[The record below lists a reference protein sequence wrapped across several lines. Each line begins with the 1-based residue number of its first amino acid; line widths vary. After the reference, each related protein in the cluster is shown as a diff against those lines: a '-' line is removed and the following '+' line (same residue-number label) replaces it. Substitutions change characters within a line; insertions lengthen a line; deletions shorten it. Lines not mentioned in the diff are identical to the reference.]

1 MKDGKAVN
9 YNGSEIIGSIHLK
22 NGKRMACRDNFFTVN
37 AGFPPRFGEVWKSQQ
52 RGTYPDLFR
61 GSSNLEGRRY
71 TRVILLDFHVPKS
84 ADTYICR
91 SEEIRNFLL
100 KQNVPTNIKVS
111 NPLPVHLDVGILD
124 LQYNL

>member
-1 MKDGKAVN
+1 MYGK
-9 YNGSEIIGSIHLK
+9 G
-22 NGKRMACRDNFFTVN
+22 
-37 AGFPPRFGEVWKSQQ
+37 QQ

-61 GSSNLEGRRY
+61 STGSSNLEGRRY
-71 TRVILLDFHVPKS
+71 TCVILLDLHVPKS
-84 ADTYICR
+84 ADTYSCR

-124 LQYNL
+124 VQYNLYWDCILWCYFLLSQQRKARVGVQSESETWKLSETSKQTW

>member
-1 MKDGKAVN
+1 MRYFPVKYGK
-9 YNGSEIIGSIHLK
+9 G
-22 NGKRMACRDNFFTVN
+22 
-37 AGFPPRFGEVWKSQQ
+37 QQ
-52 RGTYPDLFR
+52 RGTYPYLFR

-71 TRVILLDFHVPKS
+71 TRVNLLDLHVPKS

-111 NPLPVHLDVGILD
+111 NPLPVDLDVGILD

>member
-1 MKDGKAVN
+1 MEKVN
-9 YNGSEIIGSIHLK
+9 IE
-22 NGKRMACRDNFFTVN
+22 
-37 AGFPPRFGEVWKSQQ
+37 Q

-71 TRVILLDFHVPKS
+71 TRVILLDLHVPKS

-111 NPLPVHLDVGILD
+111 NPLPVHLGVGILD
-124 LQYNL
+124 VQYNL